1 MVSVADHYVKHLGPI
16 YTWMVGDIDA
26 ALARSAA
33 ELDALPLPSRAGASA
48 VDLGAG
54 FGLHSLPLARRG
66 FAVTAIDSYQPLL
79 DQLAARKPAA
89 AARSAA

>member
-1 MVSVADHYVKHLGPI
+1 MVSTVDDHYINHLGPV

-26 ALARSAA
+26 ALARGAA
-33 ELDALPLPSRAGASA
+33 ELDALPLPASTGASA

-66 FAVTAIDSYQPLL
+66 FSVIAIDSYAPLL
-79 DQLAARKPAA
+79 EELAARKGTLAV
-89 AARSAA
+89 RT